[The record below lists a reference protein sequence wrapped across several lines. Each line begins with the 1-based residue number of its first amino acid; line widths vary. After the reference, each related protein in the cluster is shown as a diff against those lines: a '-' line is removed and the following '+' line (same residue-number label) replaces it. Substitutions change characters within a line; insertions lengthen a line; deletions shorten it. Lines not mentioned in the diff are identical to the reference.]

1 MTSFVHVLDIAL
13 LQRRIQWTSPQGYVL
28 YTRVLC
34 TGNVFFFGGGGVEW
48 GGVGTY
54 FEALTTVTRDVKFA
68 MSKVTTDV

>member
-1 MTSFVHVLDIAL
+1 MDIA
-13 LQRRIQWTSPQGYVL
+13 SG
-28 YTRVLC
+28 LC
-34 TGNVFFFGGGGVEW
+34 FVYACSVYRQCFFFWGGGVEW